1 MIYIYI
7 LMILAGTQ
15 RIEGLGVCS
24 APRTISVAFALDF
37 LWHSDNEP
45 MIAWI
50 ADHHPD
56 WLCDGSSLLLFLIH
70 AFIY

>member
-24 APRTISVAFALDF
+24 APRTISVAFVLDF
-37 LWHSDNEP
+37 LWHSDVEP
-45 MIAWI
+45 MTVQII
-50 ADHHPD
+50 DQDSD
-56 WLCDGSSLLLFLIH
+56 WLYHGSSLLLFLIH